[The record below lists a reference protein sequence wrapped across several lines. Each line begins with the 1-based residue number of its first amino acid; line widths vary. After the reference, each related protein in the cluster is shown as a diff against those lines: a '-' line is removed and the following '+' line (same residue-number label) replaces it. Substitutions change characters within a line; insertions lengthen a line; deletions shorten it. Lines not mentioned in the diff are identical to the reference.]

1 MSLSRRAAAWNLG
14 LDSGAWSVSVNY
26 LVLLGTT
33 YASTMLLLRLPL
45 DTLELI
51 AEALGDRPDLL
62 SLALTCST
70 WKSIIIPRHLEYR
83 EILLSVDHLSIWKHL
98 AKRPSLA
105 ANVRRLVIS
114 DSEFYHP
121 GVYLTP
127 ISGSRWQVPT
137 TLLDHLPD
145 TASASDKHYPFIAL
159 RNMRLLKTLEFE
171 NIYRWCQGSP
181 DNLSLFLAHIPSVEH
196 LILRSSRSHG
206 ADADTS
212 SEGAQLWELP
222 NLKSAVL
229 TGMPWERKYLRPFRS
244 ALLST
249 SSLQVLHLPHFV
261 GYGPEIASLLD
272 ECRFPS
278 LIELNLGWGWTFDT
292 YPYAQ
297 RFLEVHPTIETLTWS
312 YAYNVHLQ
320 PGSLPRLKHLSVSH
334 LSFVRALSVA
344 REPDKLC
351 LETLGDLFLF
361 SSDLP
366 MDLREIDGTTV
377 RKLSIKFCDSL
388 TTLRAVAAF
397 FPSVTHLSIHGSVFI
412 RPKSRW
418 SRVFRKVVRR
428 VFPRRIANR
437 ISPICPRVEDV
448 IPLFPELEDLSG
460 SSFPH
465 GIAASSL
472 QDIRARFP
480 KLRRLEPF
488 DL

>member
-1 MSLSRRAAAWNLG
+1 
-14 LDSGAWSVSVNY
+14 
-26 LVLLGTT
+26 
-33 YASTMLLLRLPL
+33 MLLLRLPL

-51 AEALGDRPDLL
+51 AEALDDRPDLL

-98 AKRPSLA
+98 AERPSLA

-114 DSEFYHP
+114 DFEFYPLRHSSS
-121 GVYLTP
+121 LCD
-127 ISGSRWQVPT
+127 QQ
-137 TLLDHLPD
+137 
-145 TASASDKHYPFIAL
+145 SDYPFVAL

-181 DNLSLFLAHIPSVEH
+181 DVLSLFLAHIPTVEH
-196 LILRSSRSHG
+196 LVLRSSRSHG
-206 ADADTS
+206 TEAETS
-212 SEGAQLWELP
+212 SDDTQQLWELP

-261 GYGPEIASLLD
+261 GYGPDIASLLD

-278 LIELNLGWGWTFDT
+278 LTELNLGWGWTFDT

-297 RFLEVHPTIETLTWS
+297 RFLEAP
-312 YAYNVHLQ
+312 Y
-320 PGSLPRLKHLSVSH
+320 PGSSTYPCPTSP
-334 LSFVRALSVA
+334 SFAPSSVA
-344 REPDKLC
+344 REPERLC

-388 TTLRAVAAF
+388 TTLRAVATF

-418 SRVFRKVVRR
+418 SRAFRKVVRR

>member
-1 MSLSRRAAAWNLG
+1 
-14 LDSGAWSVSVNY
+14 
-26 LVLLGTT
+26 
-33 YASTMLLLRLPL
+33 MLLLRLPL

-51 AEALGDRPDLL
+51 AEALHDRPDLL

-98 AKRPSLA
+98 AERPSLA

-127 ISGSRWQVPT
+127 ISGSRWQLPT

-145 TASASDKHYPFIAL
+145 SSSLCDQQSDYPFIAL

-181 DNLSLFLAHIPSVEH
+181 DVLSLFLAHIPTVEH
-196 LILRSSRSHG
+196 LVLRSSRSHG
-206 ADADTS
+206 TEAETS
-212 SEGAQLWELP
+212 SDDTQQLWELP

-229 TGMPWERKYLRPFRS
+229 TWD
-244 ALLST
+244 ALGEKISSPLSFC
-249 SSLQVLHLPHFV
+249 LAVHLL
-261 GYGPEIASLLD
+261 AA
-272 ECRFPS
+272 
-278 LIELNLGWGWTFDT
+278 GWGWTFDT

-344 REPDKLC
+344 REPERLC

-388 TTLRAVAAF
+388 TTLRAVATF

-418 SRVFRKVVRR
+418 SRAFRKVVRR

-472 QDIRARFP
+472 QDIRVRFP

>member
-1 MSLSRRAAAWNLG
+1 
-14 LDSGAWSVSVNY
+14 
-26 LVLLGTT
+26 
-33 YASTMLLLRLPL
+33 MLLLRLPL

-51 AEALGDRPDLL
+51 AEALDDRPDLL

-98 AKRPSLA
+98 AERPSLA

-127 ISGSRWQVPT
+127 ISGSRWQLPT
-137 TLLDHLPD
+137 TLLDNLPD
-145 TASASDKHYPFIAL
+145 SSSLYDQQSDYPFIAL

-181 DNLSLFLAHIPSVEH
+181 DVLSLFLAHIPTVEH
-196 LILRSSRSHG
+196 LVLRSSRSHG
-206 ADADTS
+206 TEAETS
-212 SEGAQLWELP
+212 SDDTQQLWELP

-261 GYGPEIASLLD
+261 GYGPDIASLLD

-278 LIELNLGWGWTFDT
+278 LTELNLGWGWTFDT

-344 REPDKLC
+344 REPERLC

-388 TTLRAVAAF
+388 TTLRAVATF

-418 SRVFRKVVRR
+418 SRAFRKVVRR